1 MNNLTHEQA
10 REFIQHDHLSE
21 TEIVALRQ
29 HLANCDECRSYAA
42 VHVQLRHQ
50 LVVNGYRQRPTP
62 AEREAILAA
71 GRVNQNPRFWRP
83 LATAGGLAAVLFLAT
98 VIWLT
103 FSAVRPIA
111 TQPTEPAQVG
121 TSVPLVIPQATPTSS
136 EAGPSPTPLATSDP
150 RGTYVVDI
158 VPAPSLAGNLI
169 GEPLEQQ
176 VVVYL
181 PPSYQTSDRHYPVLY
196 ALFTTS
202 SLRIY
207 RADEDTAEQ
216 LGTTARSAMNLALRS
231 GSQEMIIVI
240 PALAN
245 NLGLLNFYANSP
257 VTGNLEDYLAIDLV
271 DYIDANYRTIPAKES
286 RAIFGEYFH
295 ALSALVI
302 GAHRPEVFGAVSVL
316 HPVIHTP
323 EQSMMETTTL
333 SPLAQELVQDLFAEA
348 QEWPADTGILP
359 FTARF
364 PQSDYLPAALSLSIS
379 YGMAFVPDVEGG
391 PPFFSYPYPVAGEP
405 PDPVILQR
413 WKDGLGNINEKL
425 QPYADAL
432 QTLHITIDY
441 YENVA
446 GYNHAEPLYLSEQLS
461 NLNIQHSIRGV
472 DLIQPS
478 TVGLLGRDILPDL
491 SRILSFD

>member
-29 HLANCDECRSYAA
+29 HLAKCDECRSYATL
-42 VHVQLRHQ
+42 HVQLRHQ

-83 LATAGGLAAVLFLAT
+83 LATAGGLVAVLFLIT
-98 VIWLT
+98 VIWIT
-103 FSAVRPIA
+103 FSAAQPIA
-111 TQPTEPAQVG
+111 NQPTEPVPQG
-121 TSVPLVIPQATPTSS
+121 TTVPLIEPLPTSLS
-136 EAGPSPTPLATSDP
+136 AEVTPSPTSQVTPDP
-150 RGTYVVDI
+150 RGTYMIDT

-181 PPSYQTSDRHYPVLY
+181 PPSYQTGDRHYPVVY

-202 SLRIY
+202 SLRIH
-207 RADEDTAEQ
+207 RDSESTVE
-216 LGTTARSAMNLALRS
+216 LVGTTARSAMNLALRA
-231 GSQEMIIVI
+231 GSQEMIIVM
-240 PALAN
+240 PDLTN
-245 NLGLLNFYANSP
+245 NLGLLNYYVNSP

-286 RAIFGEYFH
+286 RAIFGEYLH

-302 GAHRPEVFGAVSVL
+302 GAHHPEVFGAVSVL
-316 HPVIHTP
+316 HPVIDTP
-323 EQSMMETTTL
+323 EQSIIETTTL
-333 SPLAQELVQDLFAEA
+333 SPLAQELVQGLFAEA
-348 QEWPADTGILP
+348 QEWPADKGIMS
-359 FTARF
+359 FAAYF
-364 PQSDYLPAALSLSIS
+364 PQFEYVPLALSLAIS
-379 YGMAFVPDVEGG
+379 YGMAFVPNVEGG
-391 PPFFSYPYPVAGEP
+391 APFFSYPYPVAGDP
-405 PDPVILQR
+405 PDVAILQR

-441 YENVA
+441 YEDVA
-446 GYNHAEPLYLSEQLS
+446 GYNRAEPLYLSEQLS
-461 NLNIQHSIRGV
+461 NLNIPHSMRGS

-491 SRILSFD
+491 SQILSFD